1 MKPIPTPNSVV
12 ARLPWIHLPRHWR
25 DPLAKTTTMSPLML
39 SARQKNFAWSRP
51 LKTLPVLGNRVHPKC
66 SVLSN
71 GWPSAGATASL
82 LHNNILRRTSFLPN
96 SIHRFFES
104 NADLIEHDEDTHKRG
119 VRIASLLSNH
129 LGTSRRQSERMV
141 LTERVTLFGEVVT
154 SPSHLL
160 YPSKSKNDLLAI
172 KVDGGLLHGVE
183 ATLKTLACDQER
195 ETKKGFPTSTSV
207 KEIKSNF
214 KNQIGLIDQD
224 ISSSTR
230 VWLANKL
237 RGELVTEDDP
247 VGRPSMLQRL
257 TRGGVGSSKSKGS
270 PRIHLKPVGRL
281 DMMTEGL
288 MIFTNDG
295 KYARALELPSNKLW
309 RTYRIRVHGRLTVG
323 KLRAMRKGMTVR
335 VNDGIAVEDQSKIA
349 GKVVKYKGMK
359 VNIERNSLAKS
370 LSQRRGTKNRGQRD
384 GGGTNTWL
392 QITCTEG
399 KNRQLRRIL
408 GSLGLD
414 VTRLI
419 RISYGDYD
427 LNTIPPGLAIEVP
440 VKKLET
446 MKKQGPLLTNERQ
459 VAGKSRSNKYSDGA
473 EAHSTGVEWV
483 TYYS

>member
-1 MKPIPTPNSVV
+1 MNAIPTPNSVV
-12 ARLPWIHLPRHWR
+12 ARLPWIYLPRRWR
-25 DPLAKTTTMSPLML
+25 DPLPKSKTLSTLML
-39 SARQKNFAWSRP
+39 PAGQKLHLSPP
-51 LKTLPVLGNRVHPKC
+51 LYSISLLGDRVLPRC
-66 SVLSN
+66 SVLSTR
-71 GWPSAGATASL
+71 GTTYAW
-82 LHNNILRRTSFLPN
+82 LHSNILHRVSFLPN
-96 SIHRFFES
+96 SNNRLFGSTS
-104 NADLIEHDEDTHKRG
+104 NIIGHDEDIQSQG
-119 VRIASLLSNH
+119 VRIASLLSKH

-160 YPSKSKNDLLAI
+160 YPSKTNGDAIAI
-172 KVDGGLLHGVE
+172 KVDGRLLHGVE
-183 ATLKTLACDQER
+183 ATLTALAVDQAR
-195 ETKKGFPTSTSV
+195 EAKSGFPNCTSG
-207 KEIKSNF
+207 KGIKSNF
-214 KNQIGLIDQD
+214 KKQIDPIDQN

-257 TRGGVGSSKSKGS
+257 TRGGVGSSKVKGS
-270 PRIHLKPVGRL
+270 PHIHLKPVGRL

-288 MIFTNDG
+288 MVFTNDG

-335 VNDGIAVEDQSKIA
+335 VNDGIAGEEPSKVT

-359 VNIERNSLAKS
+359 VNIERKALSKS
-370 LSQRRGTKNRGQRD
+370 LSQRRGTKSRGQRG

-427 LNTIPPGLAIEVP
+427 LNTIPPGLAVEVP
-440 VKKLET
+440 VKKLAT
-446 MKKQGPLLTNERQ
+446 MKKQGPLFTNEGEI
-459 VAGKSRSNKYSDGA
+459 AGKPRSNKYLDGVDT
-473 EAHSTGVEWV
+473 HSTRVEWV

>member
-1 MKPIPTPNSVV
+1 MNSIPTPNSVV
-12 ARLPWIHLPRHWR
+12 ARLPWTHLPRRWR
-25 DPLAKTTTMSPLML
+25 DPLAKSQTVSPLML
-39 SARQKNFAWSRP
+39 SAGQKILLSRP
-51 LKTLPVLGNRVHPKC
+51 LRTLSLLGERVIPSC
-66 SVLSN
+66 SVLSTRSPFAWTTN
-71 GWPSAGATASL
+71 SW
-82 LHNNILRRTSFLPN
+82 LHGNILHRVSFLLN
-96 SIHRFFES
+96 SNGRLFGS
-104 NADLIEHDEDTHKRG
+104 NANVIEHEEDIQSQG
-119 VRIASLLSNH
+119 VRIASLLSKH

-141 LTERVTLFGEVVT
+141 LTERVTLFGKVVT

-160 YPSKSKNDLLAI
+160 YPSKTNGDAIAI
-172 KVDGGLLHGVE
+172 KVDGRLLHGVE
-183 ATLKTLACDQER
+183 ATLTALAVDQAR
-195 ETKKGFPTSTSV
+195 EAKSGSPNSTSG
-207 KEIKSNF
+207 KGIAINLK
-214 KNQIGLIDQD
+214 KQIDPIDQN

-257 TRGGVGSSKSKGS
+257 TRGGVGSSKVKGS
-270 PRIHLKPVGRL
+270 PHIHLKPVGRL

-335 VNDGIAVEDQSKIA
+335 VNDGIAGEEQSKVT

-359 VNIERNSLAKS
+359 VNIERKALSNG
-370 LSQRRGTKNRGQRD
+370 LSQRRGTKSRGQR
-384 GGGTNTWL
+384 GGGRTNTWL

-427 LNTIPPGLAIEVP
+427 LNTIPPGLAVEVP
-440 VKKLET
+440 VKKLAT
-446 MKKQGPLLTNERQ
+446 MKKQGPLFSNEGEI
-459 VAGKSRSNKYSDGA
+459 AGKLRSNKNLDG
-473 EAHSTGVEWV
+473 EDTHSTEVEWV